1 MSRIR
6 LNQEYRNKIAN
17 RMRVHLEQEPTQEKT
32 TYDELKADQ
41 IELNDKGWDLAETI
55 VRKHYTPEDVKMA
68 YHLQNKF
75 ENVVLLQ
82 KIVVF
87 IFII

>member
-1 MSRIR
+1 MQTTERGKMSRIR

-41 IELNDKGWDLAETI
+41 IELNDNGWNLAEQI
-55 VRKHYTPEDVKMA
+55 VRKH
-68 YHLQNKF
+68 
-75 ENVVLLQ
+75 
-82 KIVVF
+82 
-87 IFII
+87 

>member
-32 TYDELKADQ
+32 KYDELKADQ
-41 IELNDKGWDLAETI
+41 IELNNKAWDLAETI
-55 VRKHYTPEDVKMA
+55 VRKHYTC
-68 YHLQNKF
+68 
-75 ENVVLLQ
+75 LLYTSDAADE
-82 KIVVF
+82 
-87 IFII
+87 